1 MVDDSPGIR
10 REVHSMSWRAHPTRF
25 VSMPTVL
32 PMSIPAGSLTD
43 DTGMGVW
50 RAQTVPVM
58 RADGM
63 YWARWAPISGRLK
76 HLINYSA
83 GPMPPA
89 LIDWSTTL

>member
-10 REVHSMSWRAHPTRF
+10 REVHSMSWCAHPTRF
-25 VSMPTVL
+25 VSIPAVL

-43 DTGMGVW
+43 DTGIGVW
-50 RAQTVPVM
+50 RADTVPVM

-63 YWARWAPISGRLK
+63 YWARWSPLLPSAKRLVN
-76 HLINYSA
+76 HIVC
-83 GPMPPA
+83 PHPPA